1 MGSDISKNKYEKRI
15 SSLKLI
21 SYTRESLID
30 NTFVDGI
37 YFVFVTK
44 IFWLDHV
51 TVLLYFFV
59 FYYLGIF
66 ILFLQQIR

>member
-44 IFWLDHV
+44 IF
-51 TVLLYFFV
+51 
-59 FYYLGIF
+59 
-66 ILFLQQIR
+66 